1 MCGLLTEGKN
11 CARMEKK
18 EAKTV
23 KTVWLPSRRGDRIP
37 CHDNW
42 EGQSRVVIVCHGF
55 GSSKESPMVQALHRA
70 LPERGIGVWS
80 FDFPAHG
87 DSPMGQEGLRV
98 PFCMD
103 DLETVEAWIRA
114 KSPQVEVCYFASSFG
129 AYITLLSLSRAPRNR
144 PRAFLRSAAVTM
156 PQLVARWLT
165 PRAKKDLER
174 RGYFVPDYAYVREM
188 PSLFMVHG
196 ALDEVVPV
204 KDARRF
210 AETFGAQLR
219 IFPQGEHPLMG
230 NGELEAVLAW
240 AADFFLGKE

>member
-11 CARMEKK
+11 CARMDKK

-144 PRAFLRSAAVTM
+144 PRAFLRSAA
-156 PQLVARWLT
+156 ANI
-165 PRAKKDLER
+165 
-174 RGYFVPDYAYVREM
+174 
-188 PSLFMVHG
+188 
-196 ALDEVVPV
+196 
-204 KDARRF
+204 
-210 AETFGAQLR
+210 TF
-219 IFPQGEHPLMG
+219 E
-230 NGELEAVLAW
+230 W
-240 AADFFLGKE
+240 D

>member
-11 CARMEKK
+11 CARMDKK

-87 DSPMGQEGLRV
+87 DSPMGQEG
-98 PFCMD
+98 
-103 DLETVEAWIRA
+103 
-114 KSPQVEVCYFASSFG
+114 S
-129 AYITLLSLSRAPRNR
+129 LLY
-144 PRAFLRSAAVTM
+144 
-156 PQLVARWLT
+156 
-165 PRAKKDLER
+165 
-174 RGYFVPDYAYVREM
+174 G
-188 PSLFMVHG
+188 
-196 ALDEVVPV
+196 
-204 KDARRF
+204 
-210 AETFGAQLR
+210 
-219 IFPQGEHPLMG
+219 
-230 NGELEAVLAW
+230 
-240 AADFFLGKE
+240 